1 MPGLRVQ
8 HGAWGFALP
17 SRDPGTV
24 DRCGPEGSGVREWS
38 EGGETAAMEPPCLK
52 LFVGQ
57 LLLELPQWETCDFSK
72 EVTQ

>member
-1 MPGLRVQ
+1 MPCLPETLELWTGVGLR
-8 HGAWGFALP
+8 AL
-17 SRDPGTV
+17 
-24 DRCGPEGSGVREWS
+24 GVWEWS

-57 LLLELPQWETCDFSK
+57 LLLELPQWEACDFSK